1 MGIIPAYA
9 GNTQVLERTYNSCR
23 DHPRVC
29 GEHSE
34 ETNTTTT
41 WTGSSPRMRGTL
53 SHSRRRIEHH
63 GIIPAYA
70 GNTIPQI
77 FPHPRLRD
85 HPRVCGEHPVGVLMV
100 CFRLG
105 SSPRMRGTP
114 PTMQEVVH
122 AVGII
127 PAYAGNT
134 PCGTVRSARC
144 RDHPRVCGEHS
155 LYNRIR
161 QRMEGSSPRMR
172 GTRFLRRIVVWAI
185 GIIPAYAG
193 NTIPQ
198 FHMLNI
204 PRDHPRVCGEHVGI
218 VHRLINPKGSSPRM
232 RGTPFCT
239 SSLRPAS
246 RIIPAYAGNTFRLSR
261 AAVWRGDHPRVCGEH
276 PALQAHARGHRGSSP
291 RMRGTL

>member
-9 GNTQVLERTYNSCR
+9 GNTQVLERTYNS
-23 DHPRVC
+23 
-29 GEHSE
+29 
-34 ETNTTTT
+34 
-41 WTGSSPRMRGTL
+41 
-53 SHSRRRIEHH
+53 
-63 GIIPAYA
+63 
-70 GNTIPQI
+70 
-77 FPHPRLRD
+77 
-85 HPRVCGEHPVGVLMV
+85 
-100 CFRLG
+100 
-105 SSPRMRGTP
+105 
-114 PTMQEVVH
+114 
-122 AVGII
+122 
-127 PAYAGNT
+127 
-134 PCGTVRSARC
+134 C